1 MILAL
6 GERAPVLEGREHFVA
21 QSAMVIGSVRLGH
34 QSSVWFNC
42 VLRGDNDW
50 LEIGERSNIQDG
62 CILHADPG
70 IPLIIGD
77 GVTVGHSAMLHGCT
91 IGDDSLIG
99 VGSTLLNNATIG
111 RNCIVG
117 ANALVTE
124 NKKFPDGSLILG
136 SPAKRVR
143 ELSDEEIADIG
154 RSADLYVRNARRYNE
169 QLSGPDIASV

>member
-1 MILAL
+1 
-6 GERAPVLEGREHFVA
+6 
-21 QSAMVIGSVRLGH
+21 MVIGSVRLKH

-70 IPLIIGD
+70 IPLTIGN

-99 VGSTLLNNATIG
+99 VGSTLLNRATIG
-111 RNCIVG
+111 SNCIVG
-117 ANALVTE
+117 ASALVTE
-124 NKKFPDGSLILG
+124 DKAFPDGSLILG
-136 SPAKRVR
+136 SPARR
-143 ELSDEEIADIG
+143 IRALSDEEIADIG
-154 RSADLYVRNARRYNE
+154 RSAALYVRNAARYNE
-169 QLSGPDIASV
+169 QLSGSVVAPV